1 MSFEHVSFAYD
12 GVTAVLKVINLCCR
26 PGTITAL
33 VGRHAQVNPRSY
45 HLVGAFYNPTS
56 GRIRVDGY
64 DVSTLQLDSYRSQL
78 GLVLQ
83 ETFLS
88 DGSIRENVIFS
99 PPEATDAEITNALAA
114 G

>member
-1 MSFEHVSFAYD
+1 MLPARYHY
-12 GVTAVLKVINLCCR
+12 
-26 PGTITAL
+26 
-33 VGRHAQVNPRSY
+33 RSRCPSGAGKSTLIS
-45 HLVGAFYNPTS
+45 LVGAFYNPTS

-83 ETFLS
+83 ETFLF

-99 PPEATDAEITNALAA
+99 RPDATDAEITNALGA

>member
-1 MSFEHVSFAYD
+1 MLPARCHY
-12 GVTAVLKVINLCCR
+12 
-26 PGTITAL
+26 
-33 VGRHAQVNPRSY
+33 RSRWPSRAGKSTLIS
-45 HLVGAFYNPTS
+45 LVGAFYDPTS

-83 ETFLS
+83 ESFLS

-99 PPEATDAEITNALAA
+99 RPEATDAEITNALAA